1 MLETHGRYDY
11 SSIVSRPVYDWPDG
25 NRLAVYV
32 ALNVEVFAWGR
43 GKGAGVA
50 PPDQAVSASVY
61 SWRDYG
67 NRVGIWRLFE
77 MFDALDIPC
86 QAQINTAVYEHCP
99 DIAERLRARGDEIL
113 GHGVTN
119 SDEQGGLPEDEERA
133 HIEEVTRAITE
144 NEGAP
149 PTGWMSPW
157 LSNSTVT
164 LDLLQEAGYRYVMD
178 WTHDDQPVWMR
189 TRSGGRILSMP
200 YPIETNDNRA
210 LVWFRYSSDDYAR
223 MLIDCF
229 DEMLDQSTAMP
240 LVFPISLHPFV
251 VGRPYRMRALR
262 RVFEHIARHRDRIW
276 LTRPGDIC
284 RHVESLP
291 PGTVP
296 GDS

>member
-1 MLETHGRYDY
+1 MLETHGRYDH

-296 GDS
+296 GDG